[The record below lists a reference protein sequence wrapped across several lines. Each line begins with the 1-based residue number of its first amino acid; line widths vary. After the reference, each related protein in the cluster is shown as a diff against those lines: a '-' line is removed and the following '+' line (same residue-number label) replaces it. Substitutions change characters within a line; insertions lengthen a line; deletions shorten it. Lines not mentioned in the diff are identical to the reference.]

1 MHVLTARRFIV
12 ITSDRTTA
20 HKVLKT
26 PSHAILAV
34 PSVIKDTYPD
44 TIALLQGKPHAELN
58 KTLSSHFSPSALSS
72 YLPVQVVVINDY
84 LTRFV
89 HIAARGERTPVAF
102 LAIFRELNCAISC
115 RTFAGNY
122 MTEEGIQKVAVDFS
136 HFTAAVG
143 LFDIPLSKY
152 IPFTTAWLGRRA
164 AFATQETFT
173 RCARQ
178 SRARMS
184 VGAQPTCM
192 IDQWVQQ
199 MLICDR
205 YRQQLATGEG
215 KIKKPRNM
223 IRNYTDEEVGR
234 VMFGHLFGSLEA
246 TSSATTWLFQ
256 ILAHRPDILDRI
268 RDENLTARGGDKNK
282 LFDMAMHQSLPYTN
296 AVIKEVLRYR
306 PPVPMIPYETV
317 QPLPVSPHYT
327 IPAGVMVLPSFYSA
341 LHDPAAYPNPD
352 SFDPDRWITGD
363 AASKK
368 KNWLVFGA
376 GPHKCLAQRLV
387 TLTLAHLI
395 GKASMEVDWVH
406 HATERSDEIR
416 VVASMVPAVSS
427 AVCGH
432 LRALTE

>member
-1 MHVLTARRFIV
+1 MHRLPCDIWFNSILRFIV
-12 ITSDRTTA
+12 ITSDRSTA

-44 TIALLQGKPHAELN
+44 TIALLQGKQHAELN
-58 KTLSSHFSPSALSS
+58 KTLSSHFSPAALSS
-72 YLPVQVVVINDY
+72 YLPVQEGVITQY
-84 LTRFV
+84 LHRFV
-89 HIAARGERTPVAF
+89 HTISRGNETPVAF

-122 MTEEGIQKVAVDFS
+122 MTEEDIQNVARDFS

-173 RCARQ
+173 RCARR

-184 VGAQPTCM
+184 AGAQPTCM
-192 IDQWVQQ
+192 IDQWVQD
-199 MLICDR
+199 MLACDR
-205 YRQQLATGEG
+205 YQQQLATGAG
-215 KIKKPRNM
+215 TVKKPRNI

-256 ILAHRPDILDRI
+256 MLAHRPDVLDRI
-268 RDENLTARGGDKNK
+268 RDENLTARGGDINRS
-282 LFDMAMHQSLPYTN
+282 FDMAMQKSLTYTN

-306 PPVPMIPYETV
+306 PPVPMIPYETI
-317 QPLPVSPHYT
+317 QPLVVSPHYT
-327 IPAGVMVLPSFYSA
+327 IPTGAMVLPSFYSA
-341 LHDPAAYPNPD
+341 LHDPVAYSNPD

-387 TLTLAHLI
+387 TLTLAHLV
-395 GKASMEVDWVH
+395 GKASLEVDWVH
-406 HATERSDEIR
+406 HPTERSEEME
-416 VVASMVPAVSS
+416 VVASMVPAVS
-427 AVCGH
+427 VV
-432 LRALTE
+432 E

>member
-1 MHVLTARRFIV
+1 M
-12 ITSDRTTA
+12 
-20 HKVLKT
+20 LKT

-44 TIALLQGKPHAELN
+44 TIALLQGKQHAELN
-58 KTLSSHFSPSALSS
+58 KTLSSHFSPAALSS
-72 YLPVQVVVINDY
+72 YLPVQEAVIDNY
-84 LTRFV
+84 LRRFV
-89 HIAARGERTPVAF
+89 HTQRGNETPVPF

-122 MTEEGIQKVAVDFS
+122 MTEEDIQSVATNFN

-164 AFATQETFT
+164 AFLTQETFT

-178 SRARMS
+178 SRARIS
-184 VGAQPTCM
+184 AGAQPTCM

-199 MLICDR
+199 MLACDH
-205 YRQQLATGEG
+205 YRQQIATGVVT
-215 KIKKPRNM
+215 IKKPRNM

-268 RDENLTARGGDKNK
+268 RDENLTARGGNRNK
-282 LFDMAMHQSLPYTN
+282 SFDMAMHKSLTYTN

-306 PPVPMIPYETV
+306 PPVPMIPYETI
-317 QPLPVSPHYT
+317 QPLSVSPQYT
-327 IPAGVMVLPSFYSA
+327 IPAGAMVLPSFYSA
-341 LHDPAAYPNPD
+341 LHDPSAYPDPH

-395 GKASMEVDWVH
+395 GRASLEVDWVH
-406 HATERSDEIR
+406 HTTDRSDEMS
-416 VVASMVPAVSS
+416 VVASMVPAVS
-427 AVCGH
+427 VTDGINR
-432 LRALTE
+432 RALTE